1 MAGLLL
7 LAWAVL
13 VMHSGVA
20 GPGMGHGSSSMSM
33 SDSQSDSDAVS
44 VSVSVS
50 TASSAEEACSHPGQP
65 SPNVPHSAMAI
76 DSCLTTPAVSSIDHT
91 PIQAL
96 TVVCFVAPRPRSLTS
111 SGCGPRAVHRQRAP
125 DPVTDLG
132 VNRT

>member
-33 SDSQSDSDAVS
+33 SDSPSDS

-50 TASSAEEACSHPGQP
+50 TASSAEAACSHPGQP
-65 SPNVPHSAMAI
+65 SPNVPHSAMTI
-76 DSCLTTPAVSSIDHT
+76 DTCLTTPAVSSIDHT

-96 TVVCFVAPRPRSLTS
+96 AMVCFVAPRPRSLTS
-111 SGCGPRAVHRQRAP
+111 SGCGPHTVHRQRAP